1 MQPVSGLG
9 LVILA
14 VFSHF
19 YLKVSLLAYKCWC
32 VSKFPC
38 VHMIQMISLQ
48 ERLHKA
54 EWGAVVV
61 STAGTIGLG
70 ATAGSGP
77 EPEEAKPLSKLRIA
91 VVLLMFTTIIVV
103 GVLNRLHGHTRQ
115 ARRVT
120 RTSATT
126 CGLQVSISN
135 ASRHHLIFHLAWQTL
150 PYISLTQW

>member
-1 MQPVSGLG
+1 MTQT
-9 LVILA
+9 
-14 VFSHF
+14 
-19 YLKVSLLAYKCWC
+19 
-32 VSKFPC
+32 
-38 VHMIQMISLQ
+38 ISLQ

-135 ASRHHLIFHLAWQTL
+135 GSRHRLIFHLAWQKL